1 MGDVESGEQAGHG
14 CAHLRRSLE
23 EWREPGAAELC
34 ERLKEMVRD
43 SESAEQTIG
52 VERLKRAVYRLRI
65 GSGPGRTLVL
75 KRHKPAIAQTD
86 RLLAERWLPAVGL
99 GDRCPRLL
107 GVAAEREG
115 CSVWHIYEDLGH
127 GSLAAERLPWRLA
140 AAVDFV
146 AELHT
151 RAAAHSLLPEVRWR
165 ARDHGVHFFASNLQD
180 AIAALEVVASLGR
193 HVPHELTVARV
204 RLLHRLY
211 ALLEDFPRR
220 TRIMDEAGGPTTL
233 LHGDLWP
240 KNVFVTIASDGPRTR
255 LIDWDHVGVGSFS
268 YDVST
273 FLYQSSPEERPAVL
287 RRYREVVERAG
298 WRLPENRELNL
309 LFHTAESA
317 RYVQR
322 ILWAAMA
329 LVNDGAEWGMNE
341 LVDYERWFEALR
353 PPLEE

>member
-1 MGDVESGEQAGHG
+1 VSDVESDERTGDG
-14 CAHLRRSLE
+14 CAHIRRSLE

-34 ERLKEMVRD
+34 ERLEEMVRD
-43 SESAEQTIG
+43 TESSEQTIRL
-52 VERLKRAVYRLRI
+52 ERLKRAVYRLRI

-86 RLLAERWLPAVGL
+86 RLLAERWLPALGL

-107 GVAAEREG
+107 AAAAEREG
-115 CSVWHIYEDLGH
+115 CSVWHMYEDLGDE
-127 GSLAAERLPWRLA
+127 SLAAERLPWRLA
-140 AAVDFV
+140 AAVDFI

-151 RAAAHSLLPEVRWR
+151 RAAGHTVLPEVRWR
-165 ARDHGVHFFASNLQD
+165 ARDHGVHFFASNLHD
-180 AIAALEVVASLGR
+180 AIAALETLASPDR
-193 HVPHELTVARV
+193 QVPHELIVART
-204 RLLHRLY
+204 RLLHRLS

-220 TRIMDEAGGPTTL
+220 TRIVDEVGGPTTL

-240 KNVFVTIASDGPRTR
+240 KNVFVTIASDRPQTR

-273 FLYQSSPEERPAVL
+273 FLYQSSPEERPEVL
-287 RRYREVVERAG
+287 RRYREAVERAG

-329 LVNDGAEWGMNE
+329 LVNDGAEWGMRE